1 MIGFIYSL
9 YHINHIH
16 LIYYRFIL
24 YSSWL
29 VACLLPS
36 RWWQGTTCSL
46 RSEHR
51 TWCLSYMNVYSMSLG
66 VLRICAEYLCLCV
79 NRPPFSIIYNW
90 SFLYSLA
97 NTSTTPVTNHLL
109 NGLDWNVINLKN
121 FNDGIMTVSNTIYA
135 TMTMTLIMMMM
146 MMMMMITIIT
156 SRAAVVPRGA
166 SVAPVVRLS
175 STLASVR
182 ARLVVSLMTNI
193 RTNI

>member
-9 YHINHIH
+9 YHINYIHI
-16 LIYYRFIL
+16 IYYRFIL

-36 RWWQGTTCSL
+36 RWWPGTTCSL

-51 TWCLSYMNVYSMSLG
+51 TWCLSYMNM
-66 VLRICAEYLCLCV
+66 ICAEYLCLCV

-146 MMMMMITIIT
+146 MMMITIIT

-166 SVAPVVRLS
+166 SVAPIVRLS
-175 STLASVR
+175 STLAGVR